1 MMMKQTKLLFW
12 FIRIRLPPMI
22 TNDSSNSAPSRTDTM
37 NFACHY
43 LFDWYLRYSNH
54 SSVKSMK
61 NLPNG
66 QIDILF
72 TRTALPGAL
81 RVWTELAP

>member
-1 MMMKQTKLLFW
+1 MMMKQTKFLFW

-61 NLPNG
+61 KFAERSNRYLVHSNSSAG
-66 QIDILF
+66 G
-72 TRTALPGAL
+72 T
-81 RVWTELAP
+81 